1 MLSKGLRSGISAEPG
16 PSDARA
22 LHPAYLTWF
31 PQPSNKDVDMS
42 GDIGV
47 DVDIY
52 ACIVLIVCLS
62 VFDCVL
68 IV

>member
-1 MLSKGLRSGISAEPG
+1 V
-16 PSDARA
+16 
-22 LHPAYLTWF
+22 
-31 PQPSNKDVDMS
+31 DVDMS